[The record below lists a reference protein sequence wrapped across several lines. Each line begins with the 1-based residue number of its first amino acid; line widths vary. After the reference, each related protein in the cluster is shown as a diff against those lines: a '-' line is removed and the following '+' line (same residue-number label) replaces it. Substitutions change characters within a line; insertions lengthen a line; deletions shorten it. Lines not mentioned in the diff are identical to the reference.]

1 MRSLEGRHVVVGVT
15 GGIAAYKACEV
26 VRELRKLGAAVRVT
40 LTEAAQHFVTP
51 LTFATLSEHP
61 VLSTL
66 FAEDAGTGTIHI
78 EWARWADAILLCPA
92 TANIIGKVATGIADD
107 ALTTLI
113 LATRAPVI
121 VCPAMNAAMW
131 DNPVVQSQ
139 VEKLKRW
146 GYRFVDP
153 EWGPMATESEGEGWG
168 RLASTPRILNALRRQ
183 LLGTEELK
191 GVKVVVSAGRT
202 EEPIDPVR
210 ILTNRSSAK
219 MGFALAAEA
228 ALRGAE
234 VTLIS
239 GPNNLERF
247 DGIAYQEVRTAA
259 EMATAVKAEAKNADV
274 VIMAAAV
281 CDYRP
286 KAPSQHK
293 LKKETRTLT
302 LELEPTE
309 DILQSLGMEKGD
321 RLLVGF
327 AVETQD
333 ILRNA
338 RAKLQQKNLD
348 LIVVNNPLEEG
359 VAFGADTNKV
369 TLIHRDGSVEALP
382 KMPKPEVAQRVLEKI
397 VALRKAVEGR

>member
-1 MRSLEGRHVVVGVT
+1 
-15 GGIAAYKACEV
+15 
-26 VRELRKLGAAVRVT
+26 
-40 LTEAAQHFVTP
+40 
-51 LTFATLSEHP
+51 
-61 VLSTL
+61 
-66 FAEDAGTGTIHI
+66 
-78 EWARWADAILLCPA
+78 
-92 TANIIGKVATGIADD
+92 
-107 ALTTLI
+107 
-113 LATRAPVI
+113 
-121 VCPAMNAAMW
+121 
-131 DNPVVQSQ
+131 
-139 VEKLKRW
+139 
-146 GYRFVDP
+146 
-153 EWGPMATESEGEGWG
+153 
-168 RLASTPRILNALRRQ
+168 
-183 LLGTEELK
+183 
-191 GVKVVVSAGRT
+191 
-202 EEPIDPVR
+202 VR